1 MDELGSLLFNT
12 RKSKI
17 SFPPEYLKALI
28 AISYY
33 KFYRLEDSDTSE
45 ESTSE
50 ESESEGLPKKRR
62 IMPLFTEEE
71 ERKLPMF
78 NHEENPPASED
89 SEDEDNFINDEDESD
104 TGGSDSVHSE
114 DSENKSDNSESY
126 INPYLERNNE
136 LEHQDIMEILSKST
150 EKDKS
155 NKKRYYI

>member
-1 MDELGSLLFNT
+1 
-12 RKSKI
+12 
-17 SFPPEYLKALI
+17 
-28 AISYY
+28 
-33 KFYRLEDSDTSE
+33 
-45 ESTSE
+45 
-50 ESESEGLPKKRR
+50 
-62 IMPLFTEEE
+62 MPLFTEEE

-104 TGGSDSVHSE
+104 TGASDSVHSE

-136 LEHQDIMEILSKST
+136 LEHQNIMEILSKST